1 MSYINFNIWILPN
14 CFLLDHFKSTL
25 FPKPQFTGSS
35 NAENSPNSGHVLFRE
50 FLREQIDNLMTGDGR
65 DGLAEGRRGTHVEV
79 TIWYDYSNYMIG
91 YRIIYLLFTG
101 WILIEEIRDFD
112 NQTLRDEILIK
123 LEDVCYLG
131 RKYCLWWCSLS
142 YSCSDKYLSSQAG
155 LETHNLLIA
164 GESVSPAMWRLWVRV
179 PLGNSDIFLSKN
191 SSKNSI
197 INEILIVVIR

>member
-155 LETHNLLIA
+155 LEPTTFW
-164 GESVSPAMWRLWVRV
+164 SPVRV
-179 PLGNSDIFLSKN
+179 SHRRCEGCGFESRLGIQIFFWVKIARRTAS
-191 SSKNSI
+191 
-197 INEILIVVIR
+197 